1 MGTSENALNVFQ
13 RLSKV
18 RSAVSYL
25 KKEKEGQQFSY
36 VGSSDVLGALH
47 KAINDNGLLL
57 IPSITAHKLNEKIET
72 VSRYDKYKKKDI
84 EKDRVTYFTEIEM
97 NMRWQNIDDRKDYID
112 CSWYAQGVDIEGEK
126 GVGKALTYGE
136 KYFLLKFFNIATDKD
151 DPDSFQRK
159 QESKLPPEPP
169 KLVSGQQVA
178 KLKDEARQI
187 ADISGQ
193 SPDLFLGKIAEIAQV
208 ESIEY
213 IYESAYKGALAQLIK
228 WKQGYQKQAKEQE
241 QEQPKQNEP
250 NWGKK

>member
-1 MGTSENALNVFQ
+1 MKNVFQ
-13 RLSKV
+13 RLSEV
-18 RSAVSYL
+18 RSTVSYL

-57 IPSITAHKLNEKIET
+57 IPSITNHVLNE
-72 VSRYDKYKKKDI
+72 RI
-84 EKDRVTYFTEIEM
+84 EKVQRYNKFTKQNEENDRVTYFTELEM
-97 NMRWQNIDDRKDYID
+97 NMRWQNIDDKDDYID
-112 CSWYAQGVDIEGEK
+112 CSWYAQGVDIAGEK

-151 DPDSFQRK
+151 DPDSFQKK

-169 KLVSGQQVA
+169 QLVDGKQVA

-187 ADISGQ
+187 ADLTGNT
-193 SPDLFLGKIAEIAQV
+193 PDMFLDKLAEMAKV

-213 IYESAYKGALAQLIK
+213 INQSSYGGALSQLVK
-228 WKQGYQKQAKEQE
+228 WKQGYQKQAEEKKQTEQS
-241 QEQPKQNEP
+241 NEV
-250 NWGKK
+250 NWGQA